1 MSTLIVTRHQGLVQY
16 LIAKGFVPADVEVV
30 EHASAEVV
38 TGKHVWGVLPHS
50 LSVLCASFTEI
61 PLSLPVELR
70 GVELTQEQVEQYAGK
85 PVTYVVNTVEDL
97 AAVAASWFFEGID
110 YERGREE
117 GGVIPIWDWEAVVM
131 NPDSDMDDFITDDMS
146 GDPDFVGYGY
156 DGSMEKE

>member
-1 MSTLIVTRHQGLVQY
+1 MSTLIVTRHSGLVQY
-16 LIAKGFVPADVEVV
+16 LIAKGFVSADVEVV

-70 GVELTQEQVEQYAGK
+70 GKELTMEQVEEYAGE
-85 PVTYVVNTVEDL
+85 PVTYIVKSLHAAEMDACRKFFQGHEYGKAGLPL
-97 AAVAASWFFEGID
+97 AHWN
-110 YERGREE
+110 
-117 GGVIPIWDWEAVVM
+117 WEAVVLD
-131 NPDSDMDDFITDDMS
+131 PT
-146 GDPDFVGYGY
+146 GDIFAHEYPEFEEEEYYSY